1 MVVVTRS
8 RAIAD
13 TEVVVADRQL
23 DQMNTSTECSPSP
36 DLAPEAA
43 YDACDACRPP
53 VDSLPKPAKVSLY
66 SSWRRKRKY
75 RGTFGYF
82 GSDAPYYGC
91 PVLLKVA
98 ALIGIS
104 VICVLGCVQAETARP
119 RVLFALGVIWATRV
133 LVGVFVLWQRHIG
146 WLEAI
151 VDSCMLEPLS
161 ICSMIVLPVHFQ
173 SDTGVD
179 IHLVLGG
186 TLSALAAGVNIYSEL
201 YRHWKRGLVTTGL
214 YSWVRHPNY
223 TAEVMSFVGYAWAG
237 GGTAAVVNMWIPL
250 LMLLGM
256 QLWSVND
263 LECYLEHH
271 YGKCAVERWKHDTP
285 VAIFWSS
292 L

>member
-1 MVVVTRS
+1 MHCSYSSLLLLPLSDRRRDQVCSNLHSDWPKSVRGNWSVDWHLMVVVTRS

-146 WLEAI
+146 
-151 VDSCMLEPLS
+151 
-161 ICSMIVLPVHFQ
+161 
-173 SDTGVD
+173 
-179 IHLVLGG
+179 
-186 TLSALAAGVNIYSEL
+186 
-201 YRHWKRGLVTTGL
+201 
-214 YSWVRHPNY
+214 
-223 TAEVMSFVGYAWAG
+223 
-237 GGTAAVVNMWIPL
+237 
-250 LMLLGM
+250 
-256 QLWSVND
+256 
-263 LECYLEHH
+263 
-271 YGKCAVERWKHDTP
+271 
-285 VAIFWSS
+285 
-292 L
+292 